1 MVELGRHQYIDRE
14 YIYCPIC
21 IKNDIHVLEDEM
33 HFIFVCPF
41 YDTIRVKYFKS
52 QWLNSIVCTRL
63 CLKMIRVALCV
74 SHSICTM
81 HLN

>member
-14 YIYCPIC
+14 YRYCPIC
-21 IKNDIHVLEDEM
+21 IKNDIHVLEDNVHCM
-33 HFIFVCPF
+33 I
-41 YDTIRVKYFKS
+41 DTLRVKYFKT

-63 CLKMIRVALCV
+63 YYQVMSENDKSSIVCNA
-74 SHSICTM
+74 SICTM